1 MKQRITV
8 IGSSN
13 VDMIMKL
20 SHLPAK
26 GETVT
31 EGAFM
36 QVFGGKGA
44 NQAVAA
50 ARAGGSVTFV
60 TAVGDEPYGHIMLE
74 NFRKEGMDTSHALMV
89 EGVPSGTAL
98 IMLDQE
104 GANYLAV
111 ASGANYSLLPVHIE
125 ALTEI
130 IRDSALLV
138 MQREV
143 PNPTVQKALDI
154 AEREGVPVLFNYA
167 PAHPL
172 ELPVSA
178 QMTGLAVNE
187 VEAEMLTGV
196 AVTDTAQAQKAAEA
210 LLALGAKY
218 VILTLGKEGA
228 YVATEGVRQLVP
240 TFPVTPVDTTAAGDT
255 FSGALAVALVEGKP
269 LLEAVRFAN
278 AAAALSVTRMGAQ
291 PSVPSRA
298 EIEAFLSS

>member
-74 NFRKEGMDTSHALMV
+74 NFRNESMDISHALIV

-111 ASGANYSLLPVHIE
+111 ASGANYSLLPSHIE
-125 ALTEI
+125 ALAEV

-138 MQREV
+138 IQREV
-143 PNPTVQKALDI
+143 PNVTIQKALDI

-172 ELPVSA
+172 ELTVSA
-178 QMTGLAVNE
+178 QMTGLVVNE

-196 AVTDTAQAQKAAEA
+196 AVTDTVQAQEAAEA
-210 LLALGAKY
+210 LLSLGPKY

-228 YVATEGVRQLVP
+228 YVATESVRQLVP

-291 PSVPSRA
+291 PSVPSRV